1 LFFMAGLMLLERDEG
16 VLAALAVSPLSAG
29 SYLAARTATLT
40 LLAAV
45 ETVAIVW
52 IGFGARGSWGLILAG
67 TAALGV
73 MYTALG
79 SVVAARYGSVNALL
93 IPASVL
99 VTALLLPLLPHVGI
113 LPRAPFLIHP
123 VEPALTLLRAG
134 YGDARGV
141 DVLYGAAGSLF
152 WGALTFRW
160 GRGRIERLM
169 RETAT
174 GAA

>member
-1 LFFMAGLMLLERDEG
+1 
-16 VLAALAVSPLSAG
+16 
-29 SYLAARTATLT
+29 
-40 LLAAV
+40 
-45 ETVAIVW
+45 
-52 IGFGARGSWGLILAG
+52 
-67 TAALGV
+67 